1 VHRIFTVHADSGRAG
16 KGVGRYQRVRIV
28 GSFSVSASRQPVLSA
43 LVPVQEGRSWSRR
56 VAIDL
61 VAFTDVL
68 GIITTAFLAP
78 FLYSVFYADVAVD
91 LLRLTQLAFLAGLF
105 AYLCLRHFGLYDIGY
120 LHALPLLPLRIMAAI
135 GIAFLV
141 VFGIGMPFLPN
152 SRHFW
157 TWYAIWATAGTT
169 WVIASRLIARWLL
182 ARMTATGLFD
192 SRIAVYGAGR
202 VAERLAAHIADPSL
216 ATRLVGNYDD
226 RSSRDHHGD
235 AYPVNGTL
243 DDLIALG
250 RRGGVDQIII
260 ALPPSADRRTHDVAR
275 RLSQLPVSLHVCTH
289 LASDLVDDLPTNGVS
304 RLGPIGLMD
313 IKTKPLS
320 DWGRHVKAVEDAVIA
335 ALMLVLLAPLMAFIA
350 LAVKWDS
357 PGPALFKQRRHG
369 LNRRV
374 IEVLKF
380 RSMRVAE
387 DGAAVKQ
394 ATRDDPR
401 VTRLGRFLRSTSLDE
416 LPQLINVLK
425 GEMSLIGPRPH
436 ALVHDDHY
444 GEMLEGYANRHRVKP
459 GMTGWA
465 QVNGFRGPTETPDK
479 MQARVDH
486 DLWYIDNWSLW
497 LDLRILAMT
506 VIVGLRHKNAL

>member
-1 VHRIFTVHADSGRAG
+1 M
-16 KGVGRYQRVRIV
+16 
-28 GSFSVSASRQPVLSA
+28 
-43 LVPVQEGRSWSRR
+43 
-56 VAIDL
+56 DL

-68 GIITTAFLAP
+68 GIVSGAMLP
-78 FLYSVFYADVAVD
+78 PLLYTFYIGLSVDV
-91 LLRLTQLAFLAGLF
+91 LRLMQLGLLVGLF
-105 AYLCLRHFGLYDIGY
+105 AYLCLRHFGLYDISR
-120 LHALPLLPLRIMAAI
+120 LHDLPLMPLRIVSAL

-152 SRHFW
+152 SLHFW
-157 TWYAIWATAGTT
+157 AWYAIWATASTF
-169 WVIASRLIARWLL
+169 WVINARLVARWLL
-182 ARMTATGLFD
+182 ARMTTAGLFD
-192 SRIAVYGAGR
+192 SRVAVYGSGR
-202 VAERLAAHIADPSL
+202 VAERLGAYLADPTL
-216 ATRLVGNYDD
+216 AVRFVGNFDD
-226 RSSRDHHGD
+226 RASRDHAGD
-235 AYPVNGTL
+235 IYPTTGTL
-243 DDLIALG
+243 ESLTVLG

-260 ALPPSADRRTHDVAR
+260 ALPPAADRRIAEVAR
-275 RLSQLPVSLHVCTH
+275 HLAQLPVSLHVCTH
-289 LASDLVDDLPTNGVS
+289 LSPDLIDDLPVYGVS

-313 IKTKPLS
+313 VKTKPLS
-320 DWGRHVKAVEDAVIA
+320 DWGRHVKAVEDFIIA
-335 ALMLVLLAPLMAFIA
+335 AIALIILAPVMAVVA

-357 PGPALFKQRRHG
+357 PGPVLFKQRRHG

-387 DGAAVKQ
+387 AGAEVTQ
-394 ATRDDPR
+394 ATRNDPR
-401 VTRLGRFLRSTSLDE
+401 VTRLGRVLRSTSLDE
-416 LPQLINVLK
+416 LPQLLNVLK

-479 MQARVDH
+479 MQSRVDH
-486 DLWYIDNWSLW
+486 DLWYIDNWTLW